1 MNPNTMSDSIKSI
14 IKPVI
19 LPYQQAVY
27 ERLCAY
33 ARACLYMDRKS
44 ISSLKLR
51 ANFLLL
57 GPTGTG
63 KTFLAKAI
71 AQEIQVPLL
80 SVSVSDWIILG
91 GSSRGSSVTWSNIV
105 QFIQKNRSQRGAII
119 FIDELDKCYHDSNWN
134 SFLRSEIFSLCDSRI
149 PLGLNDTDEDG
160 LADLSVDEAESFL
173 SHKTM
178 IIGGAAFQGIW
189 EEQSAPKLGFN
200 PDPNQGES
208 PELSD
213 LVKYLPRELINRFSS
228 EIFVL
233 PHLTENN
240 YRAMI
245 EIMAEKIP
253 DIWRERFREL
263 GMARLDQ
270 AVRHQKGVRYAE
282 EILMAAIVAERGCMA
297 NYVPEAEKEED
308 PDNTSEDA
316 IESMMIF

>member
-1 MNPNTMSDSIKSI
+1 MSDSIKSAT
-14 IKPVI
+14 KPVI
-19 LPYQQAVY
+19 LPYQQDVY
-27 ERLCAY
+27 DRLCAY
-33 ARACLYMDRKS
+33 ARACMHVDRKS
-44 ISSLKLR
+44 FSSLKLR

-71 AQEIQVPLL
+71 AREMQMPFL
-80 SVSVSDWIILG
+80 SVSVSDWIIVG
-91 GSSRGSSVTWSNIV
+91 GTNRGSSVTWSNIV
-105 QFIQKNRSQRGAII
+105 QFIQKNRKSRGAII

-134 SFLRSEIFSLCDSRI
+134 SFLRSEIFSLCDARI
-149 PLGLNDTDEDG
+149 PLGLNDMDED
-160 LADLSVDEAESFL
+160 DPTELSIDEAESFL

-200 PDPNQGES
+200 PDLNQGES

-228 EIFVL
+228 EIFAL
-233 PHLTENN
+233 PNLAETD
-240 YRAMI
+240 YRVMI
-245 EIMAEKIP
+245 ETMAEKIP

-263 GMARLDQ
+263 GIGRLDQ

-297 NYVPEAEKEED
+297 SFVPEAEKEED
-308 PDNTSEDA
+308 PDNASEDTLDT
-316 IESMMIF
+316 MMIF